1 MKLRKCKQKKQHN
14 KYLKRK
20 SRKDIADDCYI
31 FFYIIKVIK
40 RKRYDDDRIEA
51 APERSSRIV

>member
-1 MKLRKCKQKKQHN
+1 MKSLRCRQKKQHSDW
-14 KYLKRK
+14 LKRK
-20 SRKDIADDCYI
+20 FRKDIVNKGYI

-51 APERSSRIV
+51 APKRSGRIV

>member
-20 SRKDIADDCYI
+20 FRKDIADDGYI
-31 FFYIIKVIK
+31 FFYIIKATK

-51 APERSSRIV
+51 APKRSGRIV